1 MDDNVHMEP
10 NCVSSCLNG
19 NSADACLV
27 GISSNGCK
35 DGRNDNSWRPSH
47 ILDFSD
53 LSIGKQ

>member
-10 NCVSSCLNG
+10 NWVGSCLNG
-19 NSADACLV
+19 NGANACSV
-27 GISSNGCK
+27 DISSNDCK
-35 DGRNDNSWRPSH
+35 DGGDDKSWRPSH